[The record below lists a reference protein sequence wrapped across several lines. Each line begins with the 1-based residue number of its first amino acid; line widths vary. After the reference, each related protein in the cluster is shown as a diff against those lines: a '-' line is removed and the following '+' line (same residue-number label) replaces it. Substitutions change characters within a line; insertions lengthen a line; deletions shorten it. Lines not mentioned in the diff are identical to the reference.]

1 MSKSAGQEFTPKQET
16 VTVKKVKIMS
26 KPTEDKESKYWS
38 ISIGF
43 YPGILFGF
51 RTYEEPTFVTH
62 VMYLPFI
69 DFAIEIDR

>member
-1 MSKSAGQEFTPKQET
+1 MKKAPIKVVTPMPE
-16 VTVKKVKIMS
+16 
-26 KPTEDKESKYWS
+26 PENNNDRYWS
-38 ISIGF
+38 ITIGF